1 MNKKQMLKE
10 QKRLK
15 EERKQVENL
24 FQDDKEVYK
33 VFKIALGVIIFVGL
47 VYVLINIFNGNWN
60 ILTSKNK
67 KTTEIDSK
75 MLIAGTLF
83 NKEEG
88 EYLVLAFDMK
98 DEKQSFYGAL
108 TNNYSD
114 SPKLYY
120 LDLSSG
126 FNNNFVGDSTVI
138 SNDLTKLKLNG
149 PTLLLLKGD
158 KIVRSYTE
166 EKDIVN
172 YFVQK

>member
-33 VFKIALGVIIFVGL
+33 VFKIALGVIIFIGL
-47 VYVLINIFNGNWN
+47 AYVLINIFNGNWN

-67 KTTEIDSK
+67 TTTEIDSK

-83 NKEEG
+83 NKEED

-98 DEKQSFYGAL
+98 DEKQSFYGVI
-108 TNNYSD
+108 TSNYNS

-126 FNNNFVGDSTVI
+126 FNNNFVGSDTVI
-138 SNDLTKLKLNG
+138 SNDLAKLKLGG
-149 PTLLLLKGD
+149 PTLLLIKGD
-158 KIVRSYTE
+158 KIVKSYTE